1 MLTQMCP
8 LLALLAAAPAGMD
21 AQQIP
26 TVPAAA
32 RPSSGEDVAAV
43 AQGWLLLSQGSAPQA
58 AARAK
63 EVLRVFP
70 TSPGALALAVEAAIA
85 GGGATAGLRQYED
98 WLGRRT
104 MEEPLLLRRIARAV
118 LVEAIDPR
126 SDPRARIEALRALA
140 SDGDARAVEALRTGA
155 SGGNTAA
162 LRVLAESGD
171 PAAARTLIDQMAAG
185 TAEPIAALEALS
197 KGGSPAAARAA
208 LARLKDQRPEIR
220 AAAADALGRV
230 KGPDAGP
237 ALRALLSDQSP
248 FVRFRAAAA
257 LLELGDDTGLPLVQE
272 MAGSDMASTRLI
284 AAGALAVRPDE
295 AWLTLVRTLARASE
309 PEVRLGAAKLLI
321 PHDPELAR
329 TVVNGLRDDPNPAI
343 RAMVSEVAA
352 ETAGGDLARL
362 RALLHRDPLERVRAA
377 ATLLSLTR

>member
-1 MLTQMCP
+1 
-8 LLALLAAAPAGMD
+8 
-21 AQQIP
+21 
-26 TVPAAA
+26 
-32 RPSSGEDVAAV
+32 
-43 AQGWLLLSQGSAPQA
+43 
-58 AARAK
+58 
-63 EVLRVFP
+63 
-70 TSPGALALAVEAAIA
+70 
-85 GGGATAGLRQYED
+85 
-98 WLGRRT
+98 
-104 MEEPLLLRRIARAV
+104 
-118 LVEAIDPR
+118 
-126 SDPRARIEALRALA
+126 
-140 SDGDARAVEALRTGA
+140 
-155 SGGNTAA
+155 
-162 LRVLAESGD
+162 
-171 PAAARTLIDQMAAG
+171 
-185 TAEPIAALEALS
+185 
-197 KGGSPAAARAA
+197 
-208 LARLKDQRPEIR
+208 
-220 AAAADALGRV
+220 V

-272 MAGSDMASTRLI
+272 MAGSDMAATRLI